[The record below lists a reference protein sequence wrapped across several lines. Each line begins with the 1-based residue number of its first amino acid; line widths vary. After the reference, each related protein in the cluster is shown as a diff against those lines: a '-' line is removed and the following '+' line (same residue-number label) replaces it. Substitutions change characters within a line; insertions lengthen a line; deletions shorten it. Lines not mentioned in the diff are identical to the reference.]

1 MGFFDFVKSVGKK
14 LTGATEAHAEEAQ
27 GPSADALKQELD
39 KYELG
44 SQNVQ
49 VAIDGDQ
56 VKLSGSVA
64 DQAAFEK
71 VVMAVGNAHGVARVN
86 TDELKVD
93 AAAQGAAEPRFYTV
107 KEGDTLWKV
116 AEGVYGKGQGNRYTA
131 IFEANRPMLSHPDK
145 IYPGQTLRIPE

>member
-14 LTGATEAHAEEAQ
+14 LTGATEAQAGEVQ
-27 GPSADALKQELD
+27 GPSAEALKQELD
-39 KYELG
+39 KYQLG

-49 VAIDGDQ
+49 IAIEGDQ
-56 VKLSGSVA
+56 VTLSGSVA
-64 DQAAFEK
+64 DQATLEK

-86 TDELKVD
+86 TDNLKVE
-93 AAAQGAAEPRFYTV
+93 AAQQGAAEPRFYTV
-107 KEGDTLWKV
+107 KEGDTLWKI
-116 AEGVYGKGQGNRYTA
+116 AEGVYGKGQGNRYTD